1 MLKLWNRADR
11 AISALMMLV
20 VSIAL
25 WEIGCRL
32 FDPPEFVLPAPSAI
46 AAEMLHSPMYFLRE
60 TGYTLAT
67 TAAGFALAVVLG
79 VAMAVGIV
87 YSTWLERTLY
97 TFLVALNSVPKVA
110 LAPVFVIWMG
120 TGSKPKIA
128 IALTIA
134 VFAIVIDAV
143 LGLRSADPELLAL
156 ARTARA
162 SRLQILTKI
171 QLPSALPSLFAG
183 MKVAISFSLVGTI
196 VGEFV
201 AGDTGIGHAILLAEG
216 MFQTPRMFV
225 GVVIL
230 GVLGT
235 LLFYTIDFLERLCVP
250 WHVSQRG
257 TSLARYA

>member
-1 MLKLWNRADR
+1 MRKLWKRTDR
-11 AISALMMLV
+11 AVSAVMVMV
-20 VSIAL
+20 VSIAI

-32 FDPPEFVLPAPSAI
+32 FHPPEFVIPSPSEI
-46 AAEMLHSPMYFLRE
+46 AMEMLRTPIYFLKE
-60 TGYTLAT
+60 TGYTLVT
-67 TAAGFALAVVLG
+67 TISGFALAVVLG

-87 YSTWLERTLY
+87 YSTWIERTLY

-120 TGSKPKIA
+120 TGTEPKVA

-143 LGLRSADPELLAL
+143 LGLRSADPDLLAL

-162 SRLQILTKI
+162 SKLQMLLKI

-183 MKVAISFSLVGTI
+183 MKVAISFSLVGAI

-201 AGDTGIGHAILLAEG
+201 AGDNGIGHAILLAEG

-235 LLFYTIDFLERLCVP
+235 LLFYAVDLLERLCVP

-257 TSLARYA
+257 TGMTK

>member
-1 MLKLWNRADR
+1 MLSLWRCADR
-11 AISALMMLV
+11 TLSAVMVLV
-20 VSIAL
+20 VSVAV
-25 WEIGCRL
+25 WEIACRL
-32 FDPPEFVLPAPSAI
+32 FQPPEFVLPSPAAI
-46 AAEMLHSPMYFLRE
+46 AAELVRSPGYFLKE
-60 TGYTLAT
+60 SGYTLAT
-67 TAAGFALAVVLG
+67 TIAGFALAVVLG
-79 VAMAVGIV
+79 VTMAVGIV
-87 YSTWLERTLY
+87 SSRWIERTLY

-120 TGSKPKIA
+120 TGGAPKIA

-143 LGLRSADPELLAL
+143 LGLRSADPDLLAL
-156 ARTARA
+156 ARTTRA
-162 SRLQILTKI
+162 SRLQILLKI
-171 QLPSALPSLFAG
+171 QLPCALPSLFAG
-183 MKVAISFSLVGTI
+183 MKVAISFSLVGAI

-201 AGDTGIGHAILLAEG
+201 AGDTGIGHAILLAQG

-235 LLFYTIDFLERLCVP
+235 VLFYAVDLMERLCVP

-257 TSLARYA
+257 SGVAKQG

>member
-1 MLKLWNRADR
+1 MRKLWKRADR
-11 AISALMMLV
+11 GISAVIALV
-20 VSIAL
+20 VSIAV

-32 FDPPEFVLPAPSAI
+32 FNPPEFVLPAPSAI
-46 AAEMLHSPMYFLRE
+46 AAELLRSPGYFLKE

-67 TAAGFALAVVLG
+67 TTAGFVLAVVLG

-87 YSTWLERTLY
+87 YSTWIERSLY
-97 TFLVALNSVPKVA
+97 PFLVALNSVPKVA

-120 TGSKPKIA
+120 TGTKPKIA

-162 SRLQILTKI
+162 SKRQILIKI
-171 QLPSALPSLFAG
+171 QLPSALPSIFAG
-183 MKVAISFSLVGTI
+183 MKVAISFSLVGAI

-201 AGDTGIGHAILLAEG
+201 AGDTGLGHAILLAEG
-216 MFQTPRMFV
+216 MFQTSRMFV

-235 LLFYTIDFLERLCVP
+235 VLFYIVDALERLCLP

-257 TSLARYA
+257 TGLARQA

>member
-1 MLKLWNRADR
+1 MRKLWKRADR
-11 AISALMMLV
+11 TVSAVMVLII
-20 VSIAL
+20 SIAL

-32 FDPPEFVLPAPSAI
+32 FHPPEFVIPAPSAI
-46 AAEMLHSPMYFLRE
+46 AEEMLRSPGYFMRE

-67 TAAGFALAVVLG
+67 TVAGFVLAVVLG

-87 YSTWLERTLY
+87 SSAWIERTLY

-120 TGSKPKIA
+120 TGTEPKIA

-143 LGLRSADPELLAL
+143 LGLRSADPDLVAL

-162 SRLQILTKI
+162 SKLQILLKI
-171 QLPSALPSLFAG
+171 QLPCALPSLFAG
-183 MKVAISFSLVGTI
+183 MKVAISFSLVGAI

-201 AGDTGIGHAILLAEG
+201 AGDTGVGHAILLAEG

-235 LLFYTIDFLERLCVP
+235 VLFYAVDLMERLCVP

-257 TSLARYA
+257 TGVAKQA

>member
-1 MLKLWNRADR
+1 MRELWKRADR
-11 AISALMMLV
+11 TVSAVMVLV
-20 VSIAL
+20 VTIAV
-25 WEIGCRL
+25 WELGCRQ
-32 FDPPEFVLPAPSAI
+32 FQPPEFVIPAPSAI
-46 AAEMLHSPMYFLRE
+46 AAELIQSPGYFLKE
-60 TGYTLAT
+60 SGYTLAT
-67 TAAGFALAVVLG
+67 TASGFVLAVVLG

-87 YSTWLERTLY
+87 SSAWIERTLY

-120 TGSKPKIA
+120 TGSAPKIA

-143 LGLRSADPELLAL
+143 LGLRSADPDLLAL
-156 ARTARA
+156 ARTTRA
-162 SRLQILTKI
+162 SRLQVLLKI
-171 QLPSALPSLFAG
+171 QLPCALPSLFAG
-183 MKVAISFSLVGTI
+183 MKVAISFSLVGAI

-201 AGDTGIGHAILLAEG
+201 AGDTGIGHAILLAQG

-235 LLFYTIDFLERLCVP
+235 VLFYAVDLLERLCVP

-257 TSLARYA
+257 HGAAKQA